1 MYAGIFVGVMLYVS
15 LGYKGGKMC
24 QLCGRLRVSV
34 SGSLVVVRVLSMLL
48 RWIWYTIHTLV
59 AGYRGSGTGQ

>member
-48 RWIWYTIHTLV
+48 R
-59 AGYRGSGTGQ
+59 